1 MGGGGIASQAQLV
14 KEANFGRAIREN
26 YLNIECFWED
36 SFRRYMA
43 SKDMPQILQQLKSN
57 LDNFSLEYIDRF
69 LNLLELC
76 KIKDSILVHRNY
88 AFTSRDALYTKAF
101 QQYLNQVKNFLY
113 TEFNNAVKFIFS
125 NLYGLIDL
133 PKEVIEKI
141 NGKSVI
147 DGGSFVGDTALLFYN
162 MFQQSK
168 IFAFEPV
175 EKNFNLMNQILHKYK
190 TQDRISCLKQ
200 GLSDQSGESEIN
212 FSDDNVIDAGITLS

>member
-1 MGGGGIASQAQLV
+1 MSLIK
-14 KEANFGRAIREN
+14 KEPQRAKLWGWLRLNFFAISYLFAKANWSPIN
-26 YLNIECFWED
+26 
-36 SFRRYMA
+36 
-43 SKDMPQILQQLKSN
+43 
-57 LDNFSLEYIDRF
+57 
-69 LNLLELC
+69 
-76 KIKDSILVHRNY
+76 KINERP
-88 AFTSRDALYTKAF
+88 TSRDALYTKAF

-212 FSDDNVIDAGITLS
+212 FSDDNVIDAGITLSWFY